1 MRKESDRRERNIAI
15 LGCFFLS
22 GAAGL
27 VYQVAWAK
35 AIGLIIGHTVYAAA
49 VVLAVFMAGLAC
61 GSMYL
66 GRWAK
71 DHTNPVALY
80 ARIEFLIAGTGALSL
95 AGLAAVRSLYVMA
108 HPVVSGS
115 QIPLLALR
123 LFGATAVLFIPT
135 LLMGATLPILVDS
148 FVRSSAN
155 FGVSVSQLYWVNTLG
170 AVAGTLIAGF
180 VLLPTWGLRVT
191 ICCAAAV
198 NALAGLIALWVS
210 NDNRIVPAV
219 KVLPRRINPDRN

>member
-1 MRKESDRRERNIAI
+1 MRKQTDRRERNIAI

-35 AIGLIIGHTVYAAA
+35 ALGLIFGHTVYAAA
-49 VVLAVFMAGLAC
+49 VVLAVFMAGLAS
-61 GSMYL
+61 GSVYL
-66 GRWAK
+66 GCRAK
-71 DHTNPVALY
+71 GHANPVALY
-80 ARIEFLIAGTGALSL
+80 ARIEFLIAATGALSL
-95 AGLAAVRSLYVMA
+95 AGLAAVRSLYVIVY
-108 HPVVSGS
+108 PVVSGS

-123 LFGATAVLFIPT
+123 LLGVTAVLFIPT
-135 LLMGATLPILVDS
+135 FLMGATFPILVHS

-155 FGVSVSQLYWVNTLG
+155 LGASVSQLYWVNTLG

-180 VLLPTWGLRVT
+180 VLLPTWGLRIT
-191 ICCAAAV
+191 IYCAAAV

-210 NDNRIVPAV
+210 NENGNA
-219 KVLPRRINPDRN
+219 